1 MRKPKKNKFVL
12 GVTGNIACGKSTV
25 AGMFKTRDCLLI
37 DADCLGHD
45 LLLAGTGV
53 YRKIIKSF
61 GPGILKPDHSIDRA
75 KLSKIVFA
83 NKAALI
89 KLNGIVHPELIRQ
102 IKWLIR
108 NSNKRMIILDAALIV
123 EAGLMSMVDKL
134 VVVTAQR
141 KKQILRSQKSLGRVE
156 KQVISIM
163 KSQISQK
170 AKSRFADFIIDNSR
184 QLSKTQQQV
193 SKIRRLLARLTRKD
207 FSG

>member
-25 AGMFKTRDCLLI
+25 AGMFKTKDCLLI

-61 GPGILKPDHSIDRA
+61 GPGILNPDHSIDRA

-83 NKAALI
+83 KKAALI

-141 KKQILRSQKSLGRVE
+141 KQQILRSQKSLGRAE

-170 AKSRFADFIIDNSR
+170 AKSRFADFIIDNGR
-184 QLSKTQQQV
+184 QLSETQQQV
-193 SKIRRLLARLTRKD
+193 SKIRRQVWK
-207 FSG
+207 S

>member
-75 KLSKIVFA
+75 KLSEIVFA
-83 NKAALI
+83 NKAALT
-89 KLNGIVHPELIRQ
+89 KLNGVVHPELIRQ

-141 KKQILRSQKSLGRVE
+141 KQQILRSQKSLGRVE